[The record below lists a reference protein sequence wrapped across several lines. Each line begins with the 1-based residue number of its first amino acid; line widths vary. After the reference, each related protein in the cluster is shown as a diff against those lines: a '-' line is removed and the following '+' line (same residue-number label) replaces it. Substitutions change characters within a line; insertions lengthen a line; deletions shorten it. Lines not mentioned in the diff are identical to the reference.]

1 MAPLPRCD
9 GFTARLAH
17 AINVLRDGGQTIA
30 DIARACGVSP
40 QRLYDWRE
48 ARAEPRLNNLARLAN
63 GLGVTVDWL
72 VGNEKEP
79 A

>member
-9 GFTARLAH
+9 GFTDRLRH
-17 AINVLRDGGQTIA
+17 AIDVLRHDGQTIA
-30 DIARACGVSP
+30 AIAAACGVSP

-48 ARAEPRLNNLARLAN
+48 ARAEPRLSNLARLAA

-72 VGNEKEP
+72 VGKDTHP
-79 A
+79 